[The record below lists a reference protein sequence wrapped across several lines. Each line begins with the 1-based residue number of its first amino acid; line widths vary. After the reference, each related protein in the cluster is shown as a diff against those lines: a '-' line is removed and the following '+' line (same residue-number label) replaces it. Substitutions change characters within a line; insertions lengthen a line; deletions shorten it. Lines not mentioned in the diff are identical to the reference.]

1 MEAARLMD
9 WLVDT
14 NILIDHLRGVSKAT
28 TFLRQARGAGTLWIS
43 AVTVAEVY
51 AGQRTRQAKQAAKV
65 GRLLNLFR
73 IAYVEGVV
81 AKLGGE
87 ITRDCGTALP
97 DALIAATAVRKGLVL
112 ATRNIAHFQH
122 IPDLDVRAPY

>member
-1 MEAARLMD
+1 MN

-28 TFLRQARGAGTLWIS
+28 TFLRQAGNAGTLWVSVI
-43 AVTVAEVY
+43 TVAEVY
-51 AGQRTRQAKQAAKV
+51 AGQRTRQVKQAAKV
-65 GRLLNLFR
+65 NRLFNLFR
-73 IAYVEGVV
+73 IAYLDGVV

-87 ITRDCGTALP
+87 IVRDCGTVLP

-112 ATRNIAHFQH
+112 ATRNTPHFENV
-122 IPDLDVRAPY
+122 PELDVRAPY

>member
-1 MEAARLMD
+1 MEAATLMD

-28 TFLRQARGAGTLWIS
+28 TYLRQARSAGMLWIS
-43 AVTVAEVY
+43 AVTIAEVY

-65 GRLLNLFR
+65 SRLLNLFR
-73 IAYVEGVV
+73 IAYVDGVV

-87 ITRDCGTALP
+87 IARDCGTLLP

-112 ATRNIAHFQH
+112 ATRNISHFQH
-122 IPDLDVRAPY
+122 IPNLDVRAPY

>member
-1 MEAARLMD
+1 MEAATLMD

-28 TFLRQARGAGTLWIS
+28 TFLRQVRNAGTLWIS

-65 GRLLNLFR
+65 SRLLNLFR
-73 IAYVEGVV
+73 IAYVDGVV

-87 ITRDCGTALP
+87 IARDCGTALP

-112 ATRNIAHFQH
+112 ATRNMSHFQH